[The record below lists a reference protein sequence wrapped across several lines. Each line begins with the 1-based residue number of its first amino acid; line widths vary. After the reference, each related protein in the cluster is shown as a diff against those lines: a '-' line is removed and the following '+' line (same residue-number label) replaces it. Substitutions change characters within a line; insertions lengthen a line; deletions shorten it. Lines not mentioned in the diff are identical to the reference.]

1 MVTGLV
7 RWFWSV
13 APGKPM
19 VVRFLA
25 VILSV
30 PILTLAAVS
39 IYTLVATLGR
49 WPQAA
54 ITSSAI
60 GRGPP
65 IDGHLLMLLE
75 ASLPMLSPQVV

>member
-1 MVTGLV
+1 MVIGLV

-13 APGKPM
+13 APGNPM

-49 WPQAA
+49 WPQAT

-60 GRGPP
+60 GRSPP

-75 ASLPMLSPQVV
+75 APLPMLSPQVV